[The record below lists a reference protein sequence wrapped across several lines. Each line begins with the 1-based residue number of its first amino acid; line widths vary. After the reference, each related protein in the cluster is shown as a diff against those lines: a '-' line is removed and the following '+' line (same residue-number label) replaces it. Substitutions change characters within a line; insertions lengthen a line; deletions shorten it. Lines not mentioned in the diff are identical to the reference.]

1 MPVAE
6 VSLRLSPDVRT
17 RVPLSVQPRA
27 VGPVF
32 VGAYA
37 LGGVALFLAVVLGV
51 PGVQL
56 VMAPIGFT
64 VVVATTGA
72 VMQLRQVKERRLL
85 IDTSSASL
93 RFRPRASRGAWMV
106 ATAASTL
113 APVTAMIYGLV
124 KGLPGSSS
132 RSTVIGTSVIA
143 VVGLIALARML
154 WAARFPEG
162 LEMTELG
169 IHGIRGAGEAHL
181 MWDDIADVGVVAAPA
196 AKLSIA
202 DVNGSHP
209 VLAAMPYLGADPND
223 VAVVLRFFRDH
234 PEERW
239 VLTTGGRAALRR
251 VEEALSGTAV

>member
-6 VSLRLSPDVRT
+6 VSLRLPPDVRT
-17 RVPLSVQPRA
+17 RVPVSVQPRA
-27 VGPVF
+27 LAPAF

-37 LGGVALFLAVVLGV
+37 LGGAALFLAVVLGV

-56 VMAPIGFT
+56 VMAAIGIT

-72 VMQLRQVKERRLL
+72 GMQLRQVKGRRLL

-93 RFRPRASRGAWMV
+93 WFRPRASRGAWMV

-132 RSTVIGTSVIA
+132 RSIVIGTSVIA

-162 LEMTELG
+162 LEMTELE
-169 IHGIRGAGEAHL
+169 INGIRGAGEAHL

-234 PEERW
+234 PEERS

-251 VEEALSGTAV
+251 VEKALSGTAV